1 VVLRRDA
8 RADGAE
14 LAEAVDVVLFRSP
27 GDAAEDEEAVGMDQ
41 AVFLS
46 CKPARKMGRLIPMI
60 ASSKKWSLWMRSL
73 VLSISITI
81 TGWAWGELDRI
92 NETDSIEWIVCES
105 TVVATGKISDVKEV
119 PVPEDARYRL
129 DEFTLM
135 VTDTIKGEPKPQLTF
150 RVGRHSK
157 APAPSKP
164 TSRELLVLLRLHYGQ
179 EHLSPTRD
187 RAPLT
192 ILDLS
197 DLPETLYDKEIKRIT
212 DRDTLLALCRT
223 WARSDA
229 KHSLHEKVPL
239 ESKLLDKL
247 LAGSSVFIKVPAE
260 EKHRLQFLTFAK
272 STNSSERVSAAR
284 MLWMFPGPESEA
296 ALRSLLSD
304 STESAQQGADDSI
317 FRIEYPIRSAA
328 CRSLQELGKPVHG
341 LMLARAPTAEE
352 RQKYWHEGWRQ
363 RLSGALQ
370 DGWKLTAIRDGET
383 RMVNSSQFYVLVE
396 AEVSNGEEQCTLV
409 LMPKQFE
416 TDKAPT
422 GTYLGVFR
430 FSDGGQWLIYARNDI
445 PPALKD
451 LLVKSYGVG
460 GSTR

>member
-1 VVLRRDA
+1 
-8 RADGAE
+8 
-14 LAEAVDVVLFRSP
+14 
-27 GDAAEDEEAVGMDQ
+27 
-41 AVFLS
+41 
-46 CKPARKMGRLIPMI
+46 MI
-60 ASSKKWSLWMRSL
+60 ASSNKWSLWVRSL

-81 TGWAWGELDRI
+81 TGWAWGELERI

-119 PVPEDARYRL
+119 PAPEDARYRL
-129 DEFTLM
+129 DEFTLV
-135 VTDTIKGEPKPQLTF
+135 VTDTIKGEPKPQVTF

-164 TSRELLVLLRLHYGQ
+164 SGRELLVLLRLHYGQ

-187 RAPLT
+187 RAPFT

-197 DLPETLYDKEIKRIT
+197 DLPETLYDKEIKRVT
-212 DRDTLLALCRT
+212 DRNTLLALCRT

-239 ESKLLDKL
+239 ESKLYEKL
-247 LAGSSVFIKVPAE
+247 WRGSSVFIKVPAE
-260 EKHRLQFLTFAK
+260 EKHRLQFLAFAK
-272 STNSSERVSAAR
+272 STVPDEREAAAR
-284 MLWMFPGPESEA
+284 MLRKFPGPESEA

-304 STESAQQGADDSI
+304 STESVQQGPGDFI

-328 CRSLQELGKPVHG
+328 CRSLEELGKPLHG
-341 LMLARAPTAEE
+341 LTLDRAPTAEE
-352 RQKYWHEGWRQ
+352 RQKFWHKGWQQ

-383 RMVNSSQFYVLVE
+383 RMVDSRQFYVLVE
-396 AEVSNGEEQCTLV
+396 AEVSNGEEQCTMVLV
-409 LMPKQFE
+409 PKQFE

-430 FSDGGQWLIYARNDI
+430 FGDGGQWLIYARNGI
-445 PPALKD
+445 PPAFKD
-451 LLVKSYGVG
+451 RLAKSYGVS
-460 GSTR
+460 GSTK